1 MSEDNCR
8 QPVVDPAEVKK
19 IAMQV
24 SWVSIAVNIGLSLF
38 KLIAGLLASSGA
50 MVSDAV
56 HSASD
61 VFSTFIVMIGVHIS
75 GKDPDKKH
83 PYGHERFECVAS
95 IVLAMVLFE
104 TGIAIGV
111 KGAKTIA
118 AGNYGE
124 LAVPGMLA
132 LVAAVFS
139 IAVKEWMYH
148 YTVHAARRIQSG
160 ALKADA
166 WHHRSDAMSS
176 VGALIGI
183 AGARMGYPVLDAV
196 ASVFICLFIAKAAY
210 DIFKD
215 AIEKMIDQSCDEDTE
230 ARMRELILSEQGV
243 MGMSLLQTR
252 IFGSRVY
259 VDAEIEAD
267 GDLSLTEA
275 HDIAERVHDAI
286 EREFVS
292 VKHIMIHVNP
302 YQSHKK

>member
-1 MSEDNCR
+1 MGRENFEQS
-8 QPVVDPAEVKK
+8 VVDPAEVKR
-19 IAMQV
+19 IAMRV
-24 SWVSIAVNIGLSLF
+24 SWVSIAVNVGLSLL
-38 KLIAGLLASSGA
+38 KLLAGLLARSGA

-83 PYGHERFECVAS
+83 PYGHERMECVAS
-95 IVLAMVLFE
+95 IVLAMILFE

-111 KGAKTIA
+111 KGIKTIM
-118 AGNYGE
+118 AGNYSE
-124 LAVPGMLA
+124 LVVPGVFA
-132 LVAAVFS
+132 LVAAIVS

-148 YTVHAARRIQSG
+148 YTVHAAKRIGSG

-183 AGARMGYPVLDAV
+183 AGARMGHPVLDAV
-196 ASVFICLFIAKAAY
+196 ASVVICLFIAKAAY

-215 AIEKMIDQSCDEDTE
+215 AVEKMVDQSCDEETE
-230 ARMRELILSEQGV
+230 ARMQEIILSQQGV
-243 MGMSLLQTR
+243 LGLSLLHTR
-252 IFGSRVY
+252 IFGSRIY
-259 VDAEIEAD
+259 VDAEIETD
-267 GDLSLTEA
+267 GNLRLTEA

-302 YQSHKK
+302 YESA

>member
-1 MSEDNCR
+1 MSRENFG
-8 QPVVDPAEVKK
+8 QPVVDPIEVKR

-24 SWVSIAVNIGLSLF
+24 SWVSIAVNVGLSLL
-38 KLIAGLLASSGA
+38 KLLAGLLARSGA

-75 GKDPDKKH
+75 GKDPDKEH
-83 PYGHERFECVAS
+83 PYGHERMECVAS

-111 KGAKTIA
+111 KGIKTIM
-118 AGNYGE
+118 AGNYSE
-124 LAVPGMLA
+124 LVVPGVFA
-132 LVAAVFS
+132 LVAAIVS
-139 IAVKEWMYH
+139 IVVKEWMYH
-148 YTVHAARRIQSG
+148 YTVYAAKRIGSG

-196 ASVFICLFIAKAAY
+196 ASVLICLFIAKAAY

-215 AIEKMIDQSCDEDTE
+215 AVEKMVDQSCDEETE
-230 ARMRELILSEQGV
+230 ARMREIILSQQGV
-243 MGMSLLQTR
+243 LGLSLLQTR

-259 VDAEIEAD
+259 VDAEIETD
-267 GDLSLTEA
+267 GNLRLTEA

-302 YQSHKK
+302 YESA